1 MEQVEVGWTVFVGE
15 EWWWA
20 AVEVLAQ
27 LCLAVWV
34 SGFALEEVELEVGP
48 QEGQVVFSG
57 ILSS

>member
-1 MEQVEVGWTVFVGE
+1 MEQVEVGRTVLVGD

-20 AVEVLAQ
+20 AVEVLVQ

-34 SGFALEEVELEVGP
+34 SGFALGEVELEVGS

-57 ILSS
+57 IRLS